1 MKKRLLILSA
11 ATVAAGIFLTQATH
25 FAVEAQTPAS
35 KAPAKAAASPT
46 PPSFAASPTQTPPVL
61 KDDDEIIK
69 IDTELVNVNVR
80 VVDRNNR
87 PINNLRQ
94 SEFKILEDGVP
105 QKIDFFSQSEVPTN
119 YALVVDNSGS
129 LRSQLDKVIEA
140 GKVLVNTN
148 RQDDES
154 MIIRF
159 VGKEKIEIL
168 QNFTPSKEDLEYA
181 IDQMFIEGGQ
191 TALIDA
197 VYLAVQEVD
206 KYEKSQKF
214 EDRRRR
220 AIVLVTDGEDRNSY
234 YKENQLF
241 DLLKE
246 ADVQIYVVG
255 FVGDL
260 PKDGGFIGKS
270 AQSKAK
276 AFLDRLASES
286 GGKAYY
292 PESPNDLP
300 ALARDISSELRT
312 QYSIGYIPTNDRHDG
327 TYRAIR
333 VSVADGPGNQK
344 RIALARAG
352 RTADGGPA
360 PIKLPPPAPS
370 KTP

>member
-1 MKKRLLILSA
+1 MKRSVLILSV
-11 ATVAAGIFLTQATH
+11 ATTAAGVFLTQVPSFT
-25 FAVEAQTPAS
+25 VNAQTAAS
-35 KAPAKAAASPT
+35 KALPKATVSPT
-46 PPSFAASPTQTPPVL
+46 PPSFVASPTPTPPVV

-87 PINNLRQ
+87 PIANLRQ
-94 SEFKILEDGVP
+94 SDFKILEDGVP

-148 RQDDES
+148 RKDDES

-168 QNFTPSKEDLEYA
+168 QSFTPSKDDLEYA
-181 IDQMFIEGGQ
+181 LDQMFIEGGQ

-197 VYLAVQEVD
+197 VYLAVQNVD
-206 KYEKSQKF
+206 EYEKSQKF

-276 AFLDRLASES
+276 AFLDRLASVS
-286 GGKAYY
+286 GGKALSAMSTE
-292 PESPNDLP
+292 PLRSSSARTIASGTILKTTVEICGFLP
-300 ALARDISSELRT
+300 
-312 QYSIGYIPTNDRHDG
+312 
-327 TYRAIR
+327 
-333 VSVADGPGNQK
+333 
-344 RIALARAG
+344 
-352 RTADGGPA
+352 
-360 PIKLPPPAPS
+360 
-370 KTP
+370 